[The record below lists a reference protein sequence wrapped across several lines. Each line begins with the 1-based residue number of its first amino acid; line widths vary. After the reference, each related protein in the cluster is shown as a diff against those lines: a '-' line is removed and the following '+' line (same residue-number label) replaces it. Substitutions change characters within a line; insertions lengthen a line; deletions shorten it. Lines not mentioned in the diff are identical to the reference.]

1 MVFLG
6 KIRWNNDL
14 YNNLFDKGFSIGCFA
29 ILKSLDKRDIFNRN
43 FASLAKTEDVDTGA
57 CSDRGKKVIE
67 RGGR

>member
-6 KIRWNNDL
+6 KIRWNNNL
-14 YNNLFDKGFSIGCFA
+14 YNNLIDKGFSIRCFT

-43 FASLAKTEDVDTGA
+43 FTPLAKTEDVDTGA
-57 CSDRGKKVIE
+57 CPNRGKKVIE